1 MSARCAELYVVLG
14 PHEIVAKDLA
24 TLVVTL
30 RSGGSRYHVQEKIV
44 TGQLWELVRA
54 MAFPSV
60 LVGEIAPPTQALL
73 ARLVASMIDNAA
85 AEAAA
90 SLAEVTRAAETNR
103 MR

>member
-1 MSARCAELYVVLG
+1 
-14 PHEIVAKDLA
+14 
-24 TLVVTL
+24 
-30 RSGGSRYHVQEKIV
+30 
-44 TGQLWELVRA
+44 